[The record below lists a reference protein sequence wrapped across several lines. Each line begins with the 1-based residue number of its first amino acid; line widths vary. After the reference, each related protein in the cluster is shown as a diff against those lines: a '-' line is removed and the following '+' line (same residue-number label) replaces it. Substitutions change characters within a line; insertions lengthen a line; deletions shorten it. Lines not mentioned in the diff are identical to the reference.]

1 MLVDAI
7 PFLNGIQKKYKFENG
22 YGASVVC
29 HDGSYGG
36 PYKHDCEN
44 LWEIAVL
51 DNNGD
56 ITYHTPVTQDVIG
69 YQTEEDVERVL
80 KEISELLPISEYQL
94 ELEFGEEHQSQCDEG
109 LL

>member
-1 MLVDAI
+1 MQVELNNI
-7 PFLNGIQKKYKFENG
+7 LNGVQKVYKIENG
-22 YGASVVC
+22 YGASDVC

-36 PYKHDCEN
+36 PYDEFEKN

-51 DNNGD
+51 DSEGV

-69 YQTEEDVERVL
+69 HQSDEDVERVL
-80 KEISELLPISEYQL
+80 KEISELGSAMEHQL
-94 ELEFGEEHQSQCDEG
+94 ELEFGEQHQSQQDEG

>member
-7 PFLNGIQKKYKFENG
+7 PFYNGIQKLYKFENG

-69 YQTEEDVERVL
+69 HQTEEDVEKVL